1 MTVTSNK
8 MLVKCMPMLRSDAT
22 VTSNVRSD
30 TTVTSNVRS
39 DTTVTSNENC
49 PNFAY
54 IVPLQA
60 FLLSRKIGN

>member
-8 MLVKCMPMLRSDAT
+8 MLVKCMPMLRSDA
-22 VTSNVRSD
+22 
-30 TTVTSNVRS
+30 TVTSNVRS

>member
-30 TTVTSNVRS
+30 TTVTSN
-39 DTTVTSNENC
+39 ENC
-49 PNFAY
+49 QNFAY

-60 FLLSRKIGN
+60 FLFSRKIGNQAVKR